1 MDVTAQW
8 ADSLLA
14 LERLYFLKLVLWGA
28 ASVIA
33 GTMIRAVTAVKGR
46 SAPMLRA
53 LAHSLAALGVAELGA
68 ALPLRAGAGLRDLG
82 SATTLDRAL
91 WLVSGLVLGWA
102 VVAFLAALR
111 AARRRPASDA
121 RAAGLAIGVGLHGV
135 AIAILTLQLAR
146 AIVR

>member
-8 ADSLLA
+8 ADSLLG
-14 LERLYFLKLVLWGA
+14 LERLYFLKLMLWGA
-28 ASVIA
+28 TSVVA
-33 GTMIRAVTAVKGR
+33 GTVICALTAVKGR

-53 LAHSLAALGVAELGA
+53 LALSLAVLGVAELGA
-68 ALPLRAGAGLRDLG
+68 ALALRAGTGLRDLE

-111 AARRRPASDA
+111 AARRRPAPDA
-121 RAAGLAIGVGLHGV
+121 RAAGLGMGVGLHGV